1 MVIFFVFEGKN
12 KISCQKKIKSSINT
26 RAERASV
33 RLIQCL
39 RIRRS
44 KMPVFISRSRTVCG
58 SLFRKSCGMVIVGLF
73 CVDGRSLFADM
84 ISRMWAYFN

>member
-1 MVIFFVFEGKN
+1 MP
-12 KISCQKKIKSSINT
+12 KKIKSSINT

-44 KMPVFISRSRTVCG
+44 KMPVFISRSRTVFVGAGLVVTQYFGPRG
-58 SLFRKSCGMVIVGLF
+58 S
-73 CVDGRSLFADM
+73 DGNGR
-84 ISRMWAYFN
+84 